1 LFVEQWYTLSMNK
14 RPNGRPTKYSPEMQ
28 AQAEE
33 YLETYA
39 DLGDVVPTFVGLAI
53 HLDVAT
59 KTIYNWATEEN
70 PNFLRIFT
78 RVEQMQHRGLVNGG
92 LSGGFNPAITKM
104 MMTKH
109 GYDEKAKPD
118 ESTNLA
124 SALALIAA
132 KLPG

>member
-1 LFVEQWYTLSMNK
+1 MDKNPV
-14 RPNGRPTKYSPEMQ
+14 GRPTKYSPEMQ

-39 DLGDVVPTFVGLAI
+39 DLGDVVPTFVGLAL
-53 HLDVAT
+53 HLDVTT
-59 KTIYNWATEEN
+59 KTIYNWATEEK
-70 PNFLRIFT
+70 PEFLRIFT
-78 RVEQMQHRGLVNGG
+78 RVEQLQHRTLVNGG

-118 ESTNLA
+118 EAPDLA
-124 SALALIAA
+124 AALALIAA

>member
-1 LFVEQWYTLSMNK
+1 MKGKEQN
-14 RPNGRPTKYSPEMQ
+14 PVGRPTKYSDDLQ

-33 YLETYA
+33 YILSYE
-39 DLGDVVPTFVGLAI
+39 DLGELVPTIVGLAI
-53 HLDVAT
+53 HLDVTT
-59 KTIYNWATEEN
+59 KTIYNWATEEK
-70 PNFLRIFT
+70 PEFLRIFT
-78 RVEQMQHRGLVNGG
+78 RVEQLQHRTLVNGG
-92 LSGGFNPAITKM
+92 LAGTFNPAITKM

-124 SALALIAA
+124 AALALIAA

>member
-1 LFVEQWYTLSMNK
+1 MKGKEQN
-14 RPNGRPTKYSPEMQ
+14 PVGRPTKYSDDLQ

-33 YLETYA
+33 YILSYE
-39 DLGDVVPTFVGLAI
+39 DLGELVPTIVGLAI
-53 HLDVAT
+53 HLDVTT
-59 KTIYNWATEEN
+59 KTIYNWATEEK
-70 PNFLRIFT
+70 PEFLRIFT
-78 RVEQMQHRGLVNGG
+78 RVEQLQHRTLVNGG
-92 LSGGFNPAITKM
+92 LAGTFNPAITKM

>member
-1 LFVEQWYTLSMNK
+1 
-14 RPNGRPTKYSPEMQ
+14 MQ

-118 ESTNLA
+118 EAPDLA
-124 SALALIAA
+124 AALALIAA

>member
-1 LFVEQWYTLSMNK
+1 MANPV
-14 RPNGRPTKYSPEMQ
+14 GRPTKYSDDLQ

-33 YLETYA
+33 YILSYE
-39 DLGDVVPTFVGLAI
+39 DLGELVPTIVGLAI
-53 HLDVAT
+53 HLDVTT
-59 KTIYNWATEEN
+59 KTIYNWATEEK
-70 PNFLRIFT
+70 PEFLRIFT

-92 LSGGFNPAITKM
+92 LAGTFNPAITKM

-124 SALALIAA
+124 AALALIAA

>member
-1 LFVEQWYTLSMNK
+1 MANPV
-14 RPNGRPTKYSPEMQ
+14 GRPTKYSDDLR

-33 YLETYA
+33 YILSYE
-39 DLGDVVPTFVGLAI
+39 DLGELVPTIVGLAI
-53 HLDVAT
+53 HLDVTT
-59 KTIYNWATEEN
+59 KTIYNWATEEM
-70 PNFLRIFT
+70 PEFLRIFT

>member
-1 LFVEQWYTLSMNK
+1 MANPV
-14 RPNGRPTKYSPEMQ
+14 GRPTKYSDDLQ

-33 YLETYA
+33 YILSYE
-39 DLGDVVPTFVGLAI
+39 DLGELVPTIVGLAI
-53 HLDVAT
+53 HLDVTT
-59 KTIYNWATEEN
+59 KTIYNWATEEK
-70 PNFLRIFT
+70 PEFLRIFT
-78 RVEQMQHRGLVNGG
+78 RVEQLQHRTLVNGG
-92 LSGGFNPAITKM
+92 LAGTFNPAITKM

>member
-1 LFVEQWYTLSMNK
+1 MDKNPV
-14 RPNGRPTKYSPEMQ
+14 GRPTKYSPEMQ

-39 DLGDVVPTFVGLAI
+39 DLGDVVPTFVGLAL
-53 HLDVAT
+53 HLDVTT
-59 KTIYNWATEEN
+59 KTIYNWATEEK
-70 PNFLRIFT
+70 PEFLRIFT
-78 RVEQMQHRGLVNGG
+78 RVEQLQHRTLVNGG
-92 LSGGFNPAITKM
+92 LAGTFNPAITKM

-118 ESTNLA
+118 EAPDLA
-124 SALALIAA
+124 AALALIAA

>member
-1 LFVEQWYTLSMNK
+1 M
-14 RPNGRPTKYSPEMQ
+14 PNPLGRPTKYTPEMQ
-28 AQAEE
+28 AEAEV
-33 YLETYA
+33 YLYTYA

-59 KTIYNWATEEN
+59 NTIYNWATEDK
-70 PNFLRIFT
+70 PDFLRVFT

-109 GYDEKAKPD
+109 GYDEKPKPD
-118 ESTNLA
+118 EA
-124 SALALIAA
+124 PDVAAALTLIAA

>member
-1 LFVEQWYTLSMNK
+1 MANPV
-14 RPNGRPTKYSPEMQ
+14 GRPTKYSDDLQ

-33 YLETYA
+33 YILSYE
-39 DLGDVVPTFVGLAI
+39 DLGELVPTIVGLAI
-53 HLDVAT
+53 HLDVTT
-59 KTIYNWATEEN
+59 KTIYNWATEEK
-70 PNFLRIFT
+70 PEFLRIFT
-78 RVEQMQHRGLVNGG
+78 RVEQLQHRTLVNGG
-92 LSGGFNPAITKM
+92 LAGTFNPAITKM

-124 SALALIAA
+124 AALALIAA